1 MAVTFDRTGL
11 ISMDGTTF
19 FVSGEF
25 HYFRVPHDD
34 WRRRMRMF
42 KESGGTALA
51 TYIPWLIH
59 EPEEGSILFGDRPE
73 RDLAGFLKMAA
84 ERAVISAPR
93 PVQYSELVNSG
104 IPTWLIEK
112 HPEILARNVNGELF
126 CNPRYRTCPDVF

>member
-1 MAVTFDRTGL
+1 MAVTFDRTGFN
-11 ISMDGTTF
+11 IDGRDDF

-84 ERAVISAPR
+84 EEGLKVIVR
-93 PVQYSELVNSG
+93 PGPYQYSELVHRGKRRYGNDGSG
-104 IPTWLIEK
+104 
-112 HPEILARNVNGELF
+112 G
-126 CNPRYRTCPDVF
+126 